1 MSEGIDLIVK
11 PKIFV
16 THQTV
21 TVEVAITALEDTFR
35 ILIKFAGFLQT
46 HKNPSFERFPEN
58 LPSPGDARELSLGTQ
73 ALLSPPVPYFEAAA
87 PTG

>member
-58 LPSPGDARELSLGTQ
+58 LPSRACERAEFSHAGLAIATC
-73 ALLSPPVPYFEAAA
+73 ALF
-87 PTG
+87 

>member
-21 TVEVAITALEDTFR
+21 TVEVAITTLEDTFR

-46 HKNPSFERFPEN
+46 HKHSSFYRFPEN
-58 LPSPGDARELSLGTQ
+58 LPSRGACQSAEFRHTSLVFATCG
-73 ALLSPPVPYFEAAA
+73 LI
-87 PTG
+87 